1 MKTMARYTM
10 TILDIMS
17 MYVWQDGKDK
27 EITSNKEIKEYGR
40 KKLFDFDYE
49 LYDNS
54 LKDEFEKSFIN
65 HFYMREI
72 GVDTVALFKMRL
84 EDYLNLS
91 KDKWTLLYKTFD
103 DTINPFVNYDV
114 KTERAIDEKET
125 KDNALKRKDSTDK
138 TAKEDLTS
146 NQIDETKQ
154 HSDTSSKADSFNRD
168 IFTETPDDRLSITTD
183 EGKGVIEYASN
194 ITETTNKNSASE
206 QNDTT
211 GNQKSDVSRVTNDT
225 AKVDYNKEETNANDR
240 KMSQGLTERKFGKIG
255 EKSYI
260 EMYGEFVSVY
270 ESINQKMFKEMSYL
284 FMSLLN

>member
-1 MKTMARYTM
+1 MKTMSRYTM
-10 TILDIMS
+10 TIFDILS
-17 MYVWQDGKDK
+17 MYVWQDGKDN
-27 EITSNKEIKEYGR
+27 ELTSNKEIKEYGR

-125 KDNALKRKDSTDK
+125 KDNVLKREDSTDK

-255 EKSYI
+255 EKSYTQ
-260 EMYGEFVSVY
+260 MFDEFIVVY
-270 ESINQKMFKEMSYL
+270 EGINKKMFKEMTYL